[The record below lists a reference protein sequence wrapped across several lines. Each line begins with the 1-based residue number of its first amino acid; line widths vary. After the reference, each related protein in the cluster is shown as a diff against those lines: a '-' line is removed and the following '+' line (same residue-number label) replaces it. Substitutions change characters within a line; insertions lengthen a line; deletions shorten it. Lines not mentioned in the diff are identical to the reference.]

1 MPTGGSGRGQHRLRG
16 LYETLD
22 GQAEHR
28 MEAIRCLLE
37 QMQPLPS
44 GG

>member
-1 MPTGGSGRGQHRLRG
+1 MPAGAAEGTAPLRG